1 MAVPFVQ
8 TAAVLIES
16 MSLILIALDRFLA
29 VRNKSNAKLLQS
41 KLFCLAV
48 ILCVWTVGF
57 SISSPVLFSYE
68 HVEAVVIPDDVAA
81 SPIKGF
87 VCVTDMVSLCA
98 NGDEKKIR

>member
-1 MAVPFVQ
+1 MAVPFIQ

-41 KLFCLAV
+41 KLFCLSV
-48 ILCVWTVGF
+48 ILCAWMVGLGV
-57 SISSPVLFSYE
+57 SAPVLFGYE
-68 HVEAVVIPDDVAA
+68 YIPALVIPDDEAA

-87 VCVTDMVSLCA
+87 VCVTDMVSLC
-98 NGDEKKIR
+98 KHTVLRIR